1 MSPWRLAIG
10 LVALTACGGSK
21 PPPPSPYLPTI
32 VRSSATRPAMVEMA
46 TDLLVRD
53 ICDRMRDQ
61 FLPIAEAPLSDD
73 AHNLGDEPAGG
84 RWWVRECQASLVGEH
99 MSLTLGGVGWTWVER
114 SNRIGIG
121 VQQYAHFLA
130 RSSVVGDV
138 DIDYDRSRRLV
149 MLRFAPLAS
158 PEVSGGAVGTVR
170 TGRLSHAVTFGLSSS
185 AAESKVT
192 EGVQRAASERIGA
205 GFVIFYSIDLRQ
217 IVAFSPNERMPLFPF
232 TDGRRWLANER
243 QILRPQ
249 AGSRHILGP
258 YAAAPAISVDFV
270 VRDAP
275 VVYRLECARDV
286 LAWMQPAAEGHA
298 PSLPPPQPQRSAV
311 LPVGTTTQAFAM
323 ACPWYL
329 VTEPTGSMSSL
340 DVRVRADATILPVPG
355 P

>member
-1 MSPWRLAIG
+1 LTLALG
-10 LVALTACGGSK
+10 LTALTACGGSK
-21 PPPPSPYLPTI
+21 PPPASPYIPTI
-32 VRSSATRPAMVEMA
+32 VRSSATHPAMVEMA

-61 FLPIAEAPLSDD
+61 FLPIAEAPLSDE
-73 AHNLGDEPAGG
+73 ARNLGDEPAGG
-84 RWWVRECQASLVGEH
+84 RWWVRDCLATVTSGH
-99 MSLTLGGVGWTWVER
+99 MTLRLGGVGWTWVDR
-114 SNRIGIG
+114 SKLGFKFQG
-121 VQQYAHFLA
+121 YAYFQA
-130 RSSVVGDV
+130 QSSVVGDV
-138 DIDYDRSRRLV
+138 DIDYDRSRHLV
-149 MLRFAPLAS
+149 TLRFAPLAA
-158 PEVSGGAVGTVR
+158 PEISGGAVGTLR
-170 TGRLSHAVTFGLSSS
+170 AGGFTNTISLGLFSGLAEGS
-185 AAESKVT
+185 AADRVT
-192 EGVQRAASERIGA
+192 EAVQRAATERIGA
-205 GFVIFYSIDLRQ
+205 GFVVFYSIDLRQ
-217 IVAFSPNERMPLFPF
+217 FVAFAPNDRMPFFPF

-275 VVYRLECARDV
+275 AVYRLECARDL
-286 LAWMQPAAEGHA
+286 LAWMQPAAERHA